1 MKNLYSILI
10 LILVLS
16 QLSQAANDI
25 DAKIQAKLSS
35 RNSMGRLFYV
45 AFPPNDANTVAAD
58 ALEIFISSSVNTTV
72 NLSNNSGLNIT
83 KNVQA
88 GKVARFSSK
97 DGDFGT
103 DLENFTSGIALNTGL
118 RLESPDLISVYVI
131 NSKPVSSDGY
141 MAIPV
146 NQWGKRNINV
156 SYWDFKEVVGWKS
169 GFMILASE
177 NNTSATISL
186 NGRTG
191 GQKTDNGN
199 SIGQTIKVTL
209 NKGQIYMFRGDGTSR
224 GEFDMTGSEV
234 ISDKNVGLISFHERC
249 MIPVFVVDNGRDHI
263 CEMIPPVQAWGKKYV
278 SVELKR
284 KNYGDYFRVVTSAD
298 NTTVKYTSYDIDTKQ
313 MIESSTITIQ
323 NANEFVEYKTIY
335 ESGPRTDPSKYGIR
349 GVTVWESDKPI
360 HLMQYSC
367 SEQWD
372 QAGSLFD
379 PDMMNI
385 TAVEQYTTKAVFSTP
400 QNNSPNEFR
409 VNYLNICMIG
419 DTNDYTANDKL
430 LKTVKLNG
438 KLVATYDPKLTLNRV
453 PYTNFYFARVSLDA
467 GAYIL
472 ESETPVGATMYG
484 FSNANGYA
492 WQAISGFKNLKNTN
506 RFDTLAPVVNVER
519 NKTKYTLKIKELRDG
534 DIADVPRQVDSGI
547 ESMPFLVLGS
557 TNFSQPSLDP
567 KYSLNPSRRDLFELE
582 LQVIDPAIDAIA
594 NIRITDAELNDTLV
608 TIRYVA
614 DKFLLQPLTFKNTRV
629 NKSSDKFAFDINSY
643 SDSTIYIES
652 IKLKDGKVFEITDSL
667 AKDNNGKILLKP
679 FEKKIIY
686 LKYKPIYEYNTIT
699 KNRDIDSLIIQTST
713 LQFSEE
719 ISGRGVAPRIQV
731 DVCNFGNVPINSNN
745 IKFNGV
751 EIRNPGTDTLTIRG
765 VDKTNA
771 ELAPFKF
778 DRLDDSNFFPFK
790 IPPFSKFNLSS
801 FTAKSDST
809 GKFIKEL
816 KLLTDIDNPI
826 AKDDSVIVFD
836 AYFFDPT
843 SVESEENRGFELLPI
858 NPNPISTGN
867 INANFKVG
875 INTEVKLEIINTAGE
890 LMSIAFAKDLN
901 VGIYN
906 FPINIQNLP
915 NGVYYLK
922 LVADKFEQV
931 QKFVIAK

>member
-10 LILVLS
+10 LMLVFS

-45 AFPPNDANTVAAD
+45 AFPPNDKSTIAAD
-58 ALEIFISSSVNTTV
+58 ALEIFISSAVNTTV
-72 NLSNNSGLNIT
+72 NLSNNSGINLT
-83 KNVQA
+83 KNVVA
-88 GKVARFSSK
+88 GKVTRFSSK

-103 DLENFTSGIALNTGL
+103 DVENFTSGIVLNTGL
-118 RLESPDLISVYVI
+118 RLESPDLISVFVL
-131 NSKPVSSDGY
+131 NAKPVTTDGY

-146 NQWGKRNINV
+146 SQWGKRNINV
-156 SYWDFKEVVGWKS
+156 SYWDFKEVRDWKS
-169 GFMILASE
+169 GFMILAAE
-177 NNTSATISL
+177 NNTSATINL
-186 NGRTG
+186 KGRSS
-191 GQKTDNGN
+191 GQLTDNGK
-199 SIGQTIKVTL
+199 SIGQTITVKL
-209 NKGQIYMFRGDGTSR
+209 QKGQTYMVRGDGTSR
-224 GEFDMTGSEV
+224 GAFDMTGSEV
-234 ISDKNVGLISFHERC
+234 FSDKNVGLISFHERC
-249 MIPVFVVDNGRDHI
+249 MIPVFVVDNGRDHL

-284 KNYGDYFRVVTSAD
+284 KGYGDYFRVVTSAD
-298 NTTVKYTSYDIDTKQ
+298 NTTVKYTSYNIDTKQ
-313 MIESSTITIQ
+313 WIESSEQLIP
-323 NANEFVEYKTIY
+323 NANEFVEYKPIY
-335 ESGPRTDPSKYGIR
+335 ASGPRTDPFTYGIR
-349 GVTVWESDKPI
+349 GVTVWETDKPI

-372 QAGSLFD
+372 QGGALFD
-379 PDMMNI
+379 PDMMNV
-385 TAVEQYTTKAVFSTP
+385 TAVEQYTTKAVFTTP
-400 QNNSPNEFR
+400 QNFTQNEFR
-409 VNYLNICMIG
+409 VNYLNLCFIG
-419 DTNDYTANDKL
+419 DTNDNSNNNKL
-430 LKTVKLNG
+430 LQSIKLDG
-438 KLVATYDPKLTLNRV
+438 KLLNSFDPKAFLNRIPGSDV
-453 PYTNFYFARVSLDA
+453 YFARISLDA
-467 GAYIL
+467 GVHTI
-472 ESETPVGATMYG
+472 ESETPVGATLYG
-484 FSNANGYA
+484 FSFANGYA
-492 WQAISGFKNLKNTN
+492 WQAISGFKNLSSNKI
-506 RFDTLAPVVNVER
+506 DTLSPVVNVER
-519 NKTKYTLKIKELRDG
+519 KKTKYTLKIKELRDG
-534 DIADVPRQVDSGI
+534 DIADLPRQVDSGI

-582 LQVIDPAIDAIA
+582 LQVIDSSKDAIA
-594 NIRITDAELNDTLV
+594 NIRITDADGNDTLV

-629 NKSSDKFAFDINSY
+629 KKSSDKFAFDINSY
-643 SDSTIYIES
+643 SDSTMYIES

-686 LKYKPIYEYNTIT
+686 LKYKPVYEYTTLT
-699 KNRDIDSLIIQTST
+699 KNRDIDSLQIQTSN
-713 LQFSEE
+713 LNFSEE

-731 DVCNFGNVPINSNN
+731 DACNFGNVPINSNN

-826 AKDDSVIVFD
+826 ANDDSVIVFD

-843 SVESEENRGFELLPI
+843 SVESDGKYGFDLLPI
-858 NPNPISTGN
+858 NPNPISTGT

-875 INTEVKLEIINTAGE
+875 LNTEVKLEIINTAGE
-890 LMSIAFAKDLN
+890 LMSIAFAKELN
-901 VGIYN
+901 SGTYN

-931 QKFVIAK
+931 QKFVVAK